1 MATGKGTGGDKGKG
15 GMDWSTGVRP
25 SVVQRPNDSSASQ
38 SHVQGYLSAIVV
50 VLCVVL
56 MLLIPVLAVM
66 WGDLNAALVRTEYLI
81 TRMQTLR
88 EQLLKERRQFLEEK
102 ANERT
107 NGEARLDDH

>member
-25 SVVQRPNDSSASQ
+25 SVVQRPNDSSTSQ

-88 EQLLKERRQFLEEK
+88 EQLLRERRQFLEEK

>member
-88 EQLLKERRQFLEEK
+88 EQLLRERRQFLEEK